1 MSVGSCYDGGV
12 SGSALTE
19 IFRALDG
26 ADVRYLVVGGVAVV
40 LHGHP
45 RFTADL
51 DLVLDLD
58 ETNTLAAI
66 AALEGLEYQ
75 ARAPVPLRDFAKEQV
90 RSAWVKDKGLTVIS
104 LWSPSHPGTEV
115 DLFVQEPFDFGEA
128 WRRRMD
134 AVLPDGTTVRV
145 VGLDDLRHLKQTA
158 GRPRDLDDL
167 EKLQEIARAKLEAD
181 DEGD

>member
-1 MSVGSCYDGGV
+1 MSD
-12 SGSALTE
+12 SALTE

-26 ADVRYLVVGGVAVV
+26 AEVRYLVVGGVAVV

-58 ETNTLAAI
+58 EANTLAAI

-75 ARAPVPLRDFAKEQV
+75 ARAPVPLRDFAKQQK
-90 RSAWVKDKGLTVIS
+90 RRAWFEDKELTVFS

-145 VGLDDLRHLKQTA
+145 VGLDDLRHLKQA
-158 GRPRDLDDL
+158 SGRPRDLDDL
-167 EKLQEIARAKLEAD
+167 EKLDEIARAKLEGND
-181 DEGD
+181 QSD

>member
-1 MSVGSCYDGGV
+1 M
-12 SGSALTE
+12 
-19 IFRALDG
+19 
-26 ADVRYLVVGGVAVV
+26 VGGVTVV

-51 DLVLDLD
+51 DLDLDLDLD

-66 AALEGLEYQ
+66 AALRGLDYQ
-75 ARAPVPLRDFAKEQV
+75 ARAPVPLRDCAKEQG
-90 RSAWVKDKGLTVIS
+90 RRAWIEDKGLTVFS

-134 AVLPDGTTVRV
+134 AVLPDGTTVHV
-145 VGLDDLRHLKQTA
+145 VGLADLQHLKQTA
-158 GRPRDLDDL
+158 GRAPRM
-167 EKLQEIARAKLEAD
+167 ARGSQAVRRGGEAFAP
-181 DEGD
+181 GHRGGP

>member
-1 MSVGSCYDGGV
+1 M

-26 ADVRYLVVGGVAVV
+26 ADVRYLVAGGVAVV
-40 LHGHP
+40 LHGYL
-45 RFTADL
+45 RFTAD
-51 DLVLDLD
+51 LDLD

-90 RSAWVKDKGLTVIS
+90 RRDWVKDKGLTVFS

-115 DLFVQEPFDFGEA
+115 DLFVQEPFDFA
-128 WRRRMD
+128 
-134 AVLPDGTTVRV
+134 
-145 VGLDDLRHLKQTA
+145 
-158 GRPRDLDDL
+158 
-167 EKLQEIARAKLEAD
+167 QEIARAKLEVD
-181 DEGD
+181 DQGD